1 MQQILVV
8 AVGLL
13 IAAVGGILGS
23 PVFFTWAAIV
33 SIDPSVKSI
42 VLPAGYLLLSLGA
55 GLLVSALIFTA
66 LKVALALFCV
76 GCSAIREVITKLW
89 RSRPLFF
96 FAPDTRR
103 SG

>member
-1 MQQILVV
+1 MREIWVV

-13 IAAVGGILGS
+13 IAAVGGVLFS
-23 PVFFTWAAIV
+23 PVFFAWAAIV
-33 SIDPSVKSI
+33 SIDPSVKGL

-55 GLLVSALIFTA
+55 GLLVSALCFTA
-66 LKVALALFCV
+66 LDAALSLFYV
-76 GCSAIREVITKLW
+76 GCSKIREVITKHR